1 MEDHQRPDLDR
12 FLLELDDPDPI
23 VRQEAAIAL
32 GDFCREEHPAI
43 NVLIQRLQSSDQ
55 SLRDRACAAW
65 ALGRI
70 KAKASDII
78 PILLALAEEMKDQPE
93 ADEFRSYAAEA
104 IERLTDDID
113 VLTTVARHCLRD
125 RFWKCRMRGLFL
137 IERLLKRQP
146 ELRDGLVPMIEPLVK
161 DEVEEVRGNARRVLI
176 GFQEDE

>member
-1 MEDHQRPDLDR
+1 M
-12 FLLELDDPDPI
+12 
-23 VRQEAAIAL
+23 
-32 GDFCREEHPAI
+32 
-43 NVLIQRLQSSDQ
+43 
-55 SLRDRACAAW
+55 
-65 ALGRI
+65 
-70 KAKASDII
+70 
-78 PILLALAEEMKDQPE
+78 
-93 ADEFRSYAAEA
+93 RSYAVEA
-104 IERLTDDID
+104 VERLTDEID